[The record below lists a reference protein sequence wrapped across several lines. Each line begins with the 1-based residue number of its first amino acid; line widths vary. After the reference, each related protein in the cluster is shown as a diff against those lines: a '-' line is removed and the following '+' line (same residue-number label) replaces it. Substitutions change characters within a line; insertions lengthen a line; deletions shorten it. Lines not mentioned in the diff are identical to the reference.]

1 MTDNQ
6 TFRDRLLTLIKALGL
21 SVRSFEQKIDV
32 SNGYIRSMKNGMSN
46 KKLQNLKSAFPQ
58 VNISWLLNGTGD
70 MFDNKNVELTEEN
83 STDTDYSE
91 VLKGLRTQINELKRL
106 LDDEL
111 TQAKE
116 RERKL
121 INIIE
126 QLTK

>member
-1 MTDNQ
+1 MADNQ

-70 MFDNKNVELTEEN
+70 MLDNKNVELAEEN

-91 VLKGLRTQINELKRL
+91 VLNGLRSQINELKQL

-111 TQAKE
+111 AQAKE